1 MENFKRFLK
10 EAEEEKAGDG
20 SLDAAIKA
28 ELGEDALRN
37 LTPFYGQSIPQT
49 SQETADDVLNQ
60 AREREEERGSK
71 QYNYNN
77 QMYVIVD
84 LDKTESPLHLYELS
98 SEPGAKEEFDNLLN
112 GEGYKENTKLT
123 VPRSMA
129 QDPLNEEKEMADDSE
144 IEEIIIKVLN
154 KEGGAAGLDPIEKA
168 LKGKVADDF
177 NLVAFLKG
185 MRDSM
190 VKKHKKGDYI
200 EMTGLEEAE
209 ELEEKRFANDP
220 NLDKDGDG
228 VPKWADK
235 DDNDPEVGS
244 KKKVKNEVVSEHLS
258 YHLKNKLSLTESVFR
273 AGSDAYIDLV
283 KEARV
288 LWKMGGYQPKIE
300 ELELLQSDI
309 GQFGIYEGEKVP
321 LDTPMLNEVELEE
334 AKKKKKKNPPLNKPS
349 LNTGG
354 GKKWKVYVRSKSG
367 GIKKVTFGDK
377 KGGLKGNWND
387 PEARASFAK
396 RHKCAE
402 KKDKT
407 KAGYWA
413 CRAHKYF
420 GKNVPGRF
428 W

>member
-1 MENFKRFLK
+1 MKALMESFKRF
-10 EAEEEKAGDG
+10 
-20 SLDAAIKA
+20 I
-28 ELGEDALRN
+28 
-37 LTPFYGQSIPQT
+37 
-49 SQETADDVLNQ
+49 
-60 AREREEERGSK
+60 
-71 QYNYNN
+71 
-77 QMYVIVD
+77 
-84 LDKTESPLHLYELS
+84 
-98 SEPGAKEEFDNLLN
+98 
-112 GEGYKENTKLT
+112 
-123 VPRSMA
+123 
-129 QDPLNEEKEMADDSE
+129 NEEKEMASDAE
-144 IEEIIIKVLN
+144 IEEIIIGVL
-154 KEGGAAGLDPIEKA
+154 KDEGGAAGLDPIEKA
-168 LKGKVADDF
+168 LEGKVADDF
-177 NLVAFLKG
+177 DLVAFLKG
-185 MRDSM
+185 MKDSM
-190 VKKHKKGDYI
+190 VKKHEDGDYI

-209 ELEEKRFANDP
+209 KKGKCTGGKYDDCDGREEKCDHVP
-220 NLDKDGDG
+220 CKDT
-228 VPKWADK
+228 
-235 DDNDPEVGS
+235 
-244 KKKVKNEVVSEHLS
+244 KKKVKTEVVSEHLS

-309 GQFGIYEGEKVP
+309 GQFGIYEGEEVP
-321 LDTPMLNEVELEE
+321 LDTPMLVEVELEE
-334 AKKKKKKNPPLNKPS
+334 AKKKKAKKKPKLNKPS

>member
-1 MENFKRFLK
+1 MKLLMENFKRF
-10 EAEEEKAGDG
+10 
-20 SLDAAIKA
+20 I
-28 ELGEDALRN
+28 
-37 LTPFYGQSIPQT
+37 
-49 SQETADDVLNQ
+49 
-60 AREREEERGSK
+60 
-71 QYNYNN
+71 
-77 QMYVIVD
+77 
-84 LDKTESPLHLYELS
+84 
-98 SEPGAKEEFDNLLN
+98 
-112 GEGYKENTKLT
+112 
-123 VPRSMA
+123 
-129 QDPLNEEKEMADDSE
+129 NEEK
-144 IEEIIIKVLN
+144 
-154 KEGGAAGLDPIEKA
+154 
-168 LKGKVADDF
+168 
-177 NLVAFLKG
+177 
-185 MRDSM
+185 
-190 VKKHKKGDYI
+190 VK
-200 EMTGLEEAE
+200 T
-209 ELEEKRFANDP
+209 
-220 NLDKDGDG
+220 
-228 VPKWADK
+228 
-235 DDNDPEVGS
+235 
-244 KKKVKNEVVSEHLS
+244 EVVSEHLS

-273 AGSDAYIDLV
+273 TGSEAYIDLV

-288 LWKMGGYQPKIE
+288 LWKMGGYEPKIE

-309 GQFGIYEGEKVP
+309 GQFGIYEGEEVP

>member
-1 MENFKRFLK
+1 MKALIESFKRF
-10 EAEEEKAGDG
+10 
-20 SLDAAIKA
+20 I
-28 ELGEDALRN
+28 
-37 LTPFYGQSIPQT
+37 
-49 SQETADDVLNQ
+49 
-60 AREREEERGSK
+60 
-71 QYNYNN
+71 
-77 QMYVIVD
+77 
-84 LDKTESPLHLYELS
+84 
-98 SEPGAKEEFDNLLN
+98 
-112 GEGYKENTKLT
+112 
-123 VPRSMA
+123 
-129 QDPLNEEKEMADDSE
+129 NEEKEMASDAE
-144 IEEIIIKVLN
+144 IEEIIIGVL
-154 KEGGAAGLDPIEKA
+154 KDEGGAAGLDPIEKA
-168 LKGKVADDF
+168 LEGKVADDF
-177 NLVAFLKG
+177 DLVAFLKG
-185 MRDSM
+185 MKDSM
-190 VKKHKKGDYI
+190 VKRHEDGDYI

-209 ELEEKRFANDP
+209 KKCTGGKYDDCDDKEEKCDHVP
-220 NLDKDGDG
+220 CKD
-228 VPKWADK
+228 
-235 DDNDPEVGS
+235 S
-244 KKKVKNEVVSEHLS
+244 KKKVKAEVVSEHLS

-288 LWKMGGYQPKIE
+288 LWKMGGYEPKIE

-321 LDTPMLNEVELEE
+321 LDTPMPNEIELEE

>member
-1 MENFKRFLK
+1 MKALMESFKRF
-10 EAEEEKAGDG
+10 
-20 SLDAAIKA
+20 I
-28 ELGEDALRN
+28 
-37 LTPFYGQSIPQT
+37 
-49 SQETADDVLNQ
+49 
-60 AREREEERGSK
+60 
-71 QYNYNN
+71 
-77 QMYVIVD
+77 
-84 LDKTESPLHLYELS
+84 
-98 SEPGAKEEFDNLLN
+98 
-112 GEGYKENTKLT
+112 
-123 VPRSMA
+123 
-129 QDPLNEEKEMADDSE
+129 NEEKEMASDAE
-144 IEEIIIKVLN
+144 IEEIIIGVL
-154 KEGGAAGLDPIEKA
+154 KDEGGAAGLDPIEKA
-168 LKGKVADDF
+168 LEGKVADDF
-177 NLVAFLKG
+177 DLVAFLKG
-185 MRDSM
+185 MKDSM
-190 VKKHKKGDYI
+190 VKRHEDGDYI

-220 NLDKDGDG
+220 KLDKDGDG

-244 KKKVKNEVVSEHLS
+244 KKKVKTEVVSEHLS

-321 LDTPMLNEVELEE
+321 LDTPMLNEVQLEE
-334 AKKKKKKNPPLNKPS
+334 AKKKKAKKKPKLNKPS

>member
-1 MENFKRFLK
+1 MKALMENYKRF
-10 EAEEEKAGDG
+10 
-20 SLDAAIKA
+20 
-28 ELGEDALRN
+28 
-37 LTPFYGQSIPQT
+37 
-49 SQETADDVLNQ
+49 
-60 AREREEERGSK
+60 
-71 QYNYNN
+71 
-77 QMYVIVD
+77 
-84 LDKTESPLHLYELS
+84 
-98 SEPGAKEEFDNLLN
+98 
-112 GEGYKENTKLT
+112 
-123 VPRSMA
+123 
-129 QDPLNEEKEMADDSE
+129 LNEEKEMASDAE
-144 IEEIIIKVLN
+144 IEEIIIGVL
-154 KEGGAAGLDPIEKA
+154 KDEGGAAGLDPIEKA
-168 LKGKVADDF
+168 LEGKVADDF
-177 NLVAFLKG
+177 DLVAFLKG
-185 MRDSM
+185 MKDSM
-190 VKKHKKGDYI
+190 VKRHEDGDYI
-200 EMTGLEEAE
+200 EMTGLEEG
-209 ELEEKRFANDP
+209 ELEEEF
-220 NLDKDGDG
+220 
-228 VPKWADK
+228 
-235 DDNDPEVGS
+235 DPELADRNNDGKLSSWEKAVGKAAFG
-244 KKKVKNEVVSEHLS
+244 KKKVKTEVVSEHLS

-334 AKKKKKKNPPLNKPS
+334 AKKKKKAKKKPKLNKPS